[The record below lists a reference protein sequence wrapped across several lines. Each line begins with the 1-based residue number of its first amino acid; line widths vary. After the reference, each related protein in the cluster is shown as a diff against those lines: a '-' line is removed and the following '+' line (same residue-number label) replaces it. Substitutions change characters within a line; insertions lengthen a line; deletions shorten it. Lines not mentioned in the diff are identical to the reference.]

1 MCRHALSL
9 SPLHNNTGIIM
20 QSPPTSFQK
29 YIAGLMLCFVLLVQ
43 ILVVP
48 AQAFLGLGEFGI
60 ADEKELGRKFE
71 VLIRSKLPLVEDPE
85 VSLYVKGIMEKISDV
100 IPPQPFEFT
109 SGVILH
115 NSLNA
120 FAVPGGHIF
129 IFTGLLMQLDNE
141 AELAGII
148 AHEMAHVTQ
157 RHVAARMERASYI
170 TLASLLL
177 AIAGV
182 AAGGEGGSA
191 LAAGALGA
199 GQSAMLN
206 YSRIDESDADDIG
219 YQYLVAAGY
228 PPMGMA
234 GGFKKIREKSILSGG
249 GTVPTYLSTHP
260 EIGSRI
266 TSVLAKVQSGPKAL
280 QNRQIDNT
288 RFKRVQT
295 LLWARYGNTQAA
307 QHRFE
312 NKKDGLSLMALAMV
326 QARENQIQKASAT
339 FDKAIAAAPKD
350 PLVLREAGTFHY
362 RKGDVQKANTL
373 LRASMQLDPR
383 DYMAQFFYARLM
395 DAMGQGDNAAHFY
408 KEVLRA
414 LPYDSE
420 VHTAYGRSLGTN
432 GQEFLAYLHLAYG
445 ALYQNSKKK
454 TKQYREKAQNF
465 AKNSKEKQSLSRF
478 DKIYEERK
486 EIWEEGL

>member
-1 MCRHALSL
+1 MQKFIAS
-9 SPLHNNTGIIM
+9 II
-20 QSPPTSFQK
+20 
-29 YIAGLMLCFVLLVQ
+29 LCFVFLTQVF
-43 ILVVP
+43 VPP

-60 ADEKELGRKFE
+60 ADEKEMGRKFE

-85 VSLYVKGIMEKISDV
+85 VSLYVKSIMERINAV

-109 SGVILH
+109 TGVILH

-120 FAVPGGHIF
+120 FAVPGGHLF
-129 IFTGLLMQLDNE
+129 FFTGLLMQLDNE
-141 AELAGII
+141 AELAGIM

-157 RHVAARMERASYI
+157 RHVAARMERSSYI
-170 TLASLLL
+170 TLASFLL
-177 AIAGV
+177 AIAGM
-182 AAGGEGGSA
+182 AAGGEGGGA

-206 YSRIDESDADDIG
+206 YSRMDESDADDIG
-219 YQYLVAAGY
+219 YQYLIAAGY

-234 GGFKKIREKSILSGG
+234 GGFKKIRDKSILSGG

-260 EIGSRI
+260 EIGARI
-266 TSVLAKVQSGPKAL
+266 TSVIAKVQSGPQAL
-280 QNRQIDNT
+280 QKRNVDNT
-288 RFKRVQT
+288 RFHRVQT

-307 QHRFE
+307 GHRFE

-326 QARENQIQKASAT
+326 QARENQTQKANAT

-362 RKGDVQKANTL
+362 RKGDLQRALEL
-373 LRASMQLDPR
+373 LRAAMQLDSK
-383 DYMAQFFYARLM
+383 DYMAQFFYARVM
-395 DAMGQGDNAAHFY
+395 DAMGQGDKAAFFY

-414 LPYDSE
+414 LPYNSE

-454 TKQYREKAQNF
+454 TKQYQEKAQAL
-465 AKNSKEKQSLSRF
+465 AKSSKEKQSLSRF
-478 DKIYEERK
+478 DTIYKERK